1 MRSLLGGEIAGILF
15 GKIPRTNRCILILHS
30 TIRTFYD
37 FLSCKILKQEDTTP
51 ALLTKNTHSFK
62 FRNYHQIL
70 TVLEKNK
77 FKTWLMLSLEK
88 KKNWFHWF
96 KTIKIL
102 GTKTKLSK
110 SSIDLNEKWEN
121 LGKVVTARNVR
132 GRGRRLWETCAVGD
146 GIKGRQVRARAPAK
160 KNYDD
165 WFCRFFCSYK

>member
-1 MRSLLGGEIAGILF
+1 MYSH
-15 GKIPRTNRCILILHS
+15 P
-30 TIRTFYD
+30 TFHNKD
-37 FLSCKILKQEDTTP
+37 FLWFFIMQNIKAGGYNSCTPNKEYPFLQIQELSSDSHGTREKQIQNLVD
-51 ALLTKNTHSFK
+51 AQ
-62 FRNYHQIL
+62 FR
-70 TVLEKNK
+70 K
-77 FKTWLMLSLEK
+77 K

-165 WFCRFFCSYK
+165 WFCRFFCSYKECKKMWYLNGWAF